1 MNNEK
6 KIINFAAIYVD
17 ALLFLPD
24 GQEITTMTEPNMT
37 SKYTTFISCF
47 TLLLTLMF
55 SGFCHAGE
63 DATPL
68 SLPHLP
74 KHEVRAVWLTTIGGL
89 DWPHSYAQSAR
100 SIEKQKAELVDLL
113 NRLHRANINT
123 VLLQTRIRGTVI
135 YPSVFEPWD
144 GCCSGVPGKSPG
156 YDPLQFAIEEC
167 HKRGM
172 ELHAWVVTI
181 PLGKWSALGCKSIRK
196 KHPKMVVKTGADGF
210 LNPAHAETAKYIA
223 GICREI
229 TCNYDIDGIHLDY
242 IRDRKSVV

>member
-1 MNNEK
+1 
-6 KIINFAAIYVD
+6 
-17 ALLFLPD
+17 
-24 GQEITTMTEPNMT
+24 
-37 SKYTTFISCF
+37 
-47 TLLLTLMF
+47 MF

-63 DATPL
+63 HATPH

-181 PLGKWSALGCKSIRK
+181 PLG
-196 KHPKMVVKTGADGF
+196 
-210 LNPAHAETAKYIA
+210 
-223 GICREI
+223 
-229 TCNYDIDGIHLDY
+229 
-242 IRDRKSVV
+242 